1 MEYLTISKF
10 AERAGVT
17 PQAIYK
23 RVKADLAPF
32 TKEENGIKLVSE
44 EALEL
49 FRYTQQVKFEMR
61 EQELLEKISEL
72 ENLVQS
78 LTQDKLDLLS
88 KIAET
93 NTNLLE
99 ILNKQTQ
106 QQENFQILLAQNNL
120 VYSNLTKLLTTSEEV
135 QDSCSEVELKTKKP
149 SLLSK
154 LFSKK

>member
-49 FRYTQQVKFEMR
+49 FKYTQQVKFEMR

-120 VYSNLTKLLTTSEEV
+120 VYSNLTKLLTTKT
-135 QDSCSEVELKTKKP
+135 EVEDSSYQVEDKPKKP
-149 SLLSK
+149 SLIVK

>member
-10 AERAGVT
+10 AEKAGLT

-23 RVKADLAPF
+23 RIKADLAPYA
-32 TKEENGIKLVSE
+32 KEENGIKLVSE

-49 FRYTQQVKFEMR
+49 FKFTQQAKFEIR
-61 EQELLEKISEL
+61 EQELLEKIAEL

-78 LTQDKLDLLS
+78 LTQDKLDLMTKL
-88 KIAET
+88 AEN
-93 NTNLLE
+93 NTKLLE
-99 ILNKQTQ
+99 IIEKQGKT
-106 QQENFQILLAQNNL
+106 QENFQILLAQNNL

-135 QDSCSEVELKTKKP
+135 QGGCSEVELKTKKP
-149 SLLSK
+149 SLISK